1 MDPIRLLLV
10 DDHEAVLR
18 GLSDYFG
25 SQTDLEVVAEARNGA
40 EALGGLASSA
50 PDVAV
55 LDLRLPDMDGISLC
69 RELRAQR
76 PDLACL
82 MLSSFS
88 DESAVVD
95 ALLGGAAGYILK
107 DAPLREVSEAI
118 RRVAVGQ
125 SIIEPGVTERVL
137 ARLRGGST
145 PALETL
151 TPQEKRVLHLV
162 TEGLTNREIAERLF
176 LAEQT
181 VKNYVSSLL
190 AKLGLK
196 RRTQAATYAQNLD
209 RRTVSDRSHYY
220 PRSH

>member
-10 DDHEAVLR
+10 DDHEVVLR

-25 SQTDLEVVAEARNGA
+25 SQPDMVVVGEARDA
-40 EALGGLASSA
+40 SEALGSLASTV

-69 RELRAQR
+69 SELRARR
-76 PDLACL
+76 PDLVCL
-82 MLSSFS
+82 MLSSFA
-88 DESAVVD
+88 DETAVVD

-107 DAPLREVSEAI
+107 DAPLRDVSEAI
-118 RRVAVGQ
+118 RHVAAGE
-125 SIIEPGVTERVL
+125 SIVEPGVAERIL
-137 ARLRGGST
+137 ARLRSGSA
-145 PALETL
+145 PAVESL
-151 TPQEKRVLHLV
+151 TPQERRVLKLISQ
-162 TEGLTNREIAERLF
+162 GLTNREIAERLF

-209 RRTVSDRSHYY
+209 SNRASDRSL
-220 PRSH
+220 